1 MKKLCLILMLI
12 LAFCACGKEPENEIP
27 SEEQEPSFSE
37 NSANEEEKPAEKGE
51 DVIYLGGWTADFKPS
66 DFETME
72 EYEKAFLDEYV
83 KQLEPIEF
91 FETEKEFPAVIL
103 EIFDLIMEKEPYEF
117 LKSKNLLGIEVFGD
131 QKEFYVSYQY
141 ITNEDAEEYL
151 NIRVR
156 KNEKGKFGLLLRGGG
171 APGGHGLEKTDITIE
186 DML

>member
-1 MKKLCLILMLI
+1 MKKLCVV
-12 LAFCACGKEPENEIP
+12 LALLLVFCACGKTQIEIPPEEPESIVPE
-27 SEEQEPSFSE
+27 SSE
-37 NSANEEEKPAEKGE
+37 NKSFPEKEE

-72 EYEKAFLDEYV
+72 EYEKAFLDKYV

-117 LKSKNLLGIEVFGD
+117 LKSKNILGIEVFGD
-131 QKEFYVSYQY
+131 EKEFFVSYQY
-141 ITNEDAEEYL
+141 LTNEGAEEYL

-156 KNEKGKFGLLLRGGG
+156 KNENGKFGLLLRGGG